1 MNREFVQAVIDS
13 GESGVQGV
21 DPDVQC
27 TLPAVSAP
35 PWKYELAAAGD
46 FAQCLAD
53 RKFKPPVRT
62 QPAHD
67 TGSPNRPY
75 VEPRLRGCMVCVGYS
90 DRQ

>member
-1 MNREFVQAVIDS
+1 MPKRIAGEAPGGFGARLAQLRKQA
-13 GESGVQGV
+13 GLTQ
-21 DPDVQC
+21 
-27 TLPAVSAP
+27 
-35 PWKYELAAAGD
+35 
-46 FAQCLAD
+46 AD

-75 VEPRLRGCMVCVGYS
+75 VEPKLRGCMVCVGYS